1 MYKYMVL
8 KPYIYIAARTWM
20 TFEWD
25 EKKNEENQ
33 KKHDIS
39 FGLAQYAFADPNRVI
54 AEDLDH
60 SDNEKRYY
68 CFGKVDDGIITVRF
82 TYRENI
88 IRIYG
93 AGYWRKGRKIYEEQN
108 QIH

>member
-1 MYKYMVL
+1 
-8 KPYIYIAARTWM
+8 M

-33 KKHDIS
+33 KKHDIG
-39 FGLAQYAFADPNRVI
+39 FELAQYAFADPDRII

-60 SDNEKRYY
+60 SNKEKRYY
-68 CFGKVDDGIITVRF
+68 CFGKVDGGIITVRF
-82 TYRENI
+82 TYRKRI

-108 QIH
+108 KIHR

>member
-1 MYKYMVL
+1 
-8 KPYIYIAARTWM
+8 M

-33 KKHDIS
+33 KKHDIR
-39 FGLAQYAFADPNRVI
+39 FELAQYAFADPDRVI

-60 SDNEKRYY
+60 SDKEKRYY

-82 TYRENI
+82 TYRKNI

-93 AGYWRKGRKIYEEQN
+93 AGYWRKGKKIYEEQN
-108 QIH
+108 QIHR